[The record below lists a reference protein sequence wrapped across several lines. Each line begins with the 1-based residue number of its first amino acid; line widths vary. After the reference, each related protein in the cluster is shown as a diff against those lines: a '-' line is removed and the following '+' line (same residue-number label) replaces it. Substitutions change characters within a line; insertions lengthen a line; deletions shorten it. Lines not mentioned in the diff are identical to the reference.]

1 MHIFDPSVGKTLID
15 GEVCRT
21 FHSSLQAVADQ
32 VWKTLTCVVAI

>member
-21 FHSSLQAVADQ
+21 FHSSSQAVADQ